1 MWREVDSVAVGGG
14 ELQGQQLGVFVLQ
27 SLLGSGG
34 MAEVYRAF
42 DPRLNRM
49 VAVKV
54 LPPILAADPNYVARF
69 RTEARRVAALNHP
82 HIVPVYHYGEE
93 MVKRQRLLYQ
103 VMPILRESL
112 RDRLDREGTLPLV
125 EAGRIVVEI
134 ASALEAAHEMGLVHR
149 DVKPE
154 NILLDQKGKAMLTD
168 FGIAREA
175 MFLRRPGM
183 MQTLAAT
190 GLPVGTPEYMAP
202 EQLRNGPV
210 DQRAD
215 IYGLGTVLYELLTGV
230 VPHEAETPY
239 EVAALV
245 LTAPLIP
252 PSKHNPNISRKLE
265 ATVMRALAR
274 DPEDRFPDARSFAE
288 ALAAAIAEPD
298 TVSVPTVGAWP
309 RKTYRFEAVPT
320 AAAPS
325 RRKRGRGGSSGGGRN
340 GVGAGS
346 SPWRGG
352 RRWLLI
358 AMAVVLLLI
367 GSLAGSALAS
377 RTGFEWPWLAKS
389 QPIILPMATATATA
403 TLLPTDTPQPT
414 ATLQPTATPRPTA
427 TATPR
432 PTATATPIPV
442 GTGLTGSY
450 FSNRGLTG
458 SPAMTRTDAT
468 INFTTWGSS
477 PPIPGVASNFSV
489 RWTGFVVPLFSETYT
504 FTTLSDDGVEVI
516 INNQPIVDNW
526 TDHSATSNSGSI
538 TLLAGKHYAITV
550 QYYQGGGA
558 AVIQLYWQ
566 SQSQAQQ
573 IVPQSQ
579 LFPS

>member
-1 MWREVDSVAVGGG
+1 MAVGGG
-14 ELQGQQLGVFVLQ
+14 ELQGQQLGEFVLQ

-54 LPPILAADPNYVARF
+54 LPPILAADPNYVTRF

-82 HIVPVYHYGEE
+82 HIVTVYHYGEE
-93 MVKRQRLLYQ
+93 IIKRQRLLYQ

-125 EAGRIVVEI
+125 VAGRIVVEI

-154 NILLDQKGKAMLTD
+154 NILLDQKGKALLTD

-175 MFLRRPGM
+175 MFLRRPGV

-245 LTAPLIP
+245 LTAPLVP
-252 PSKHNPNISRKLE
+252 PSKHNPDISRKLE

-274 DPEDRFPDARSFAE
+274 QPEDRFPDARSFAE

-298 TVSVPTVGAWP
+298 TVSVPTVGVWP
-309 RKTYRFEAVPT
+309 RRTHRFEAVPT
-320 AAAPS
+320 AAPS
-325 RRKRGRGGSSGGGRN
+325 RRKRGRGGRSGGGPP
-340 GVGAGS
+340 GAIGGS
-346 SPWRGG
+346 SPWRGP
-352 RRWLLI
+352 RRWLLV
-358 AMAVVLLLI
+358 ALAVLLLLM
-367 GSLAGSALAS
+367 GTFAGSMMAS
-377 RTGFEWPWLAKS
+377 RTGFQWPWMAKS
-389 QPIILPMATATATA
+389 QPIVLPTATATA
-403 TLLPTDTPQPT
+403 TLQPTDTPQPT
-414 ATLQPTATPRPTA
+414 ATLQPTPTTPPTA
-427 TATPR
+427 TPKPR

-442 GTGLTGSY
+442 GTGLAGAY
-450 FSNRGLTG
+450 FSNKTLTG
-458 SPAMTRTDAT
+458 TPTLTRTDPI
-468 INFTTWGSS
+468 INFTNWGTS
-477 PPIPGVASNFSV
+477 PPIQGVASNYSV
-489 RWTGFVVPLFSETYT
+489 RWTGFVVPLYSETYT
-504 FTTLSDDGVEVI
+504 FTTVSDDGVQLV
-516 INNQPIVDNW
+516 INNQPIVTNW
-526 TDHSATSNSGSI
+526 TDHATTSNSGTI
-538 TLLAGKHYAITV
+538 TLTAGQSYAITL
-550 QYYQGGGA
+550 QYYQSGGD
-558 AVIQLYWQ
+558 AVIQLFWQ
-566 SQSQAQQ
+566 SDRQSQQ
-573 IVPQSQ
+573 IVPQVQ

>member
-1 MWREVDSVAVGGG
+1 MMWREEDTVAVGGG

-54 LPPILAADPNYVARF
+54 LPPILSADPNYVARF

-82 HIVPVYHYGEE
+82 HIVPVYHYGEDL
-93 MVKRQRLLYQ
+93 VKRQQLLYQ

-112 RDRLDREGTLPLV
+112 RDRLDREGTLPLA

-175 MFLRRPGM
+175 MFLRRPGV

-215 IYGLGTVLYELLTGV
+215 IYGLGAVLYELLTGV

-252 PSKHNPNISRKLE
+252 PSKHNPNISRKVE
-265 ATVMRALAR
+265 ATVLRALAR
-274 DPEDRFPDARSFAE
+274 QPEDRYPDARSFAE

-298 TVSVPTVGAWP
+298 TVSVPTVGVWP
-309 RKTYRFEAVPT
+309 RRTYRFEAAPT

-325 RRKRGRGGSSGGGRN
+325 RRKRVRGGGSGGWPPGT
-340 GVGAGS
+340 GAGS

-358 AMAVVLLLI
+358 AMAVLLLLI
-367 GSLAGSALAS
+367 GSFAGSTLAS
-377 RTGFEWPWLAKS
+377 RSGFQWPWLAKS
-389 QPIILPMATATATA
+389 QPIILPTTTATA
-403 TLLPTDTPQPT
+403 TLQPTDTPLPT
-414 ATLQPTATPRPTA
+414 ATLQPTPTPRPTA

-442 GTGLTGSY
+442 GTGLAGSY
-450 FSNRGLTG
+450 FSNRSLTG
-458 SPAMTRTDAT
+458 TPAMTRTDTT
-468 INFTTWGSS
+468 INFTNWGPA
-477 PPIPGVASNFSV
+477 PPIPGVASSYSV
-489 RWTGFVVPLFSETYT
+489 LWTGYIVPLYSESYT
-504 FTTLSDDGVEVI
+504 FTTVSDDGVKLI
-516 INNQPIVDNW
+516 INNQPVVENW
-526 TDHSATSNSGSI
+526 TNHSATTNSGPI
-538 TLLAGKHYAITV
+538 TLLAGQRYAITV
-550 QYYQGGGA
+550 EYFQGVGA
-558 AVIQLYWQ
+558 AVIQLFWQ
-566 SQSQAQQ
+566 SESQAQQ

>member
-1 MWREVDSVAVGGG
+1 MMAQEEDTVAVGGG

-54 LPPILAADPNYVARF
+54 LPPILSADPNYVARF
-69 RTEARRVAALNHP
+69 RTEARRVASLNHP

-93 MVKRQRLLYQ
+93 LVKRQRLLYQ

-112 RDRLDREGTLPLV
+112 RDRLDREGTLPLT

-175 MFLRRPGM
+175 MFLRRPGV

-215 IYGLGTVLYELLTGV
+215 VYGLGTVLYELLTGV

-245 LTAPLIP
+245 LTAPLVP

-265 ATVMRALAR
+265 ATILRALAR
-274 DPEDRFPDARSFAE
+274 QPEDRFPDARSFAE
-288 ALAAAIAEPD
+288 ALAVAIAEPD

-320 AAAPS
+320 AAPAS
-325 RRKRGRGGSSGGGRN
+325 RRKRARGGGAGGGPP
-340 GVGAGS
+340 GAGAGS

-352 RRWLLI
+352 RRWLLM
-358 AMAVVLLLI
+358 AMAVLLLLV
-367 GSLAGSALAS
+367 GSFAGSALAS
-377 RTGFEWPWLAKS
+377 RSGFQWPWLAKS
-389 QPIILPMATATATA
+389 QPIILPTATATA
-403 TLLPTDTPQPT
+403 TVQPTDTPQPT
-414 ATLQPTATPRPTA
+414 PTLQPTATPHPTA

-450 FSNRGLTG
+450 FSNKNLIG
-458 SPAMTRTDAT
+458 PPVMTRTDAT
-468 INFTTWGSS
+468 INFTNWGPA
-477 PPIPGVASNFSV
+477 PPIPGVASNYSV
-489 RWTGFVVPLFSETYT
+489 RWTGFVVPIYSETYT
-504 FTTLSDDGVEVI
+504 FTTISDDGVRLL
-516 INNQPIVDNW
+516 INNQVIFENW
-526 TDHSATSNSGSI
+526 NDHSATPNSGPI
-538 TLLAGKHYAITV
+538 TLSAGQRYAITV
-550 QYYQGGGA
+550 EYYQGGGA
-558 AVIQLYWQ
+558 AVIQLFWQ
-566 SQSQAQQ
+566 SDRQAQQ

-579 LFPS
+579 LFP

>member
-1 MWREVDSVAVGGG
+1 MMWQEEGLVAVGGG
-14 ELQGQQLGVFVLQ
+14 ELQGQQLGDFVLQ

-34 MAEVYRAF
+34 MAEVYRAL
-42 DPRLNRM
+42 DPRLHRM

-93 MVKRQRLLYQ
+93 VVKRQRLLYQ
-103 VMPILRESL
+103 VMPILQESL
-112 RDRLDREGTLPLV
+112 RDRLDREGILPLA

-154 NILLDQKGKAMLTD
+154 NILLDQKGTAMLTD

-175 MFLRRPGM
+175 MFLRRPGVV
-183 MQTLAAT
+183 QTLAAT

-215 IYGLGTVLYELLTGV
+215 IYGLGAVLYELLTGV
-230 VPHEAETPY
+230 VPHQAETPY

-245 LTAPLIP
+245 LTAPLTP
-252 PSKHNPNISRKLE
+252 PSTYNPTIGHTLE
-265 ATVMRALAR
+265 ATIIRALAR
-274 DPEDRFPDARSFAE
+274 VPEDRFPDARSFAE

-309 RKTYRFEAVPT
+309 RKTRRFEVMPT
-320 AAAPS
+320 VGPPS
-325 RRKRGRGGSSGGGRN
+325 RRKPGRGGSSGGGFN
-340 GVGAGS
+340 GAGASS

-352 RRWLLI
+352 RRWLLL
-358 AMAVVLLLI
+358 AMAVALLLV
-367 GSLAGSALAS
+367 GTFAGSALAS
-377 RTGFEWPWLAKS
+377 KTGLELPWLAKS
-389 QPIILPMATATATA
+389 QPTATA
-403 TLLPTDTPQPT
+403 TLQPTATALPT

-432 PTATATPIPV
+432 PTATATPIPL
-442 GTGLTGSY
+442 GTGLTGYY
-450 FSNRGLTG
+450 FANKNLTG
-458 SPAMTRTDAT
+458 TPAMTRTDAT
-468 INFTTWGSS
+468 IDFTLWGSA
-477 PPIPGVASNFSV
+477 PPIAGTASNYSV
-489 RWTGFVVPLFSETYT
+489 RWTGFVAPLFSETYT
-504 FTTLSDDGVEVI
+504 FTTISDDGVRLI
-516 INNQPIVDNW
+516 INNQPVVDNW
-526 TDHSATSNSGSI
+526 SDHSATSNSGNI
-538 TLLAGKHYAITV
+538 TLTSGKHYAITV
-550 QYYQGGGA
+550 EYYQGAGDA
-558 AVIQLYWQ
+558 RIELFWQ
-566 SQSQAQQ
+566 SPSQAQQ
-573 IVPQSQ
+573 IVPQSR

>member
-1 MWREVDSVAVGGG
+1 MAVGGG

-54 LPPILAADPNYVARF
+54 LPPILSADPNYVARF

-82 HIVPVYHYGEE
+82 HIVPVYHYGEDL
-93 MVKRQRLLYQ
+93 VKRQRLLYQ

-112 RDRLDREGTLPLV
+112 RDRLDREGTLPLA

-175 MFLRRPGM
+175 MFLRRPGV

-215 IYGLGTVLYELLTGV
+215 IYGLGAVLYELLTGV

-245 LTAPLIP
+245 LTAPLVL
-252 PSKHNPNISRKLE
+252 PSKHNPNISRKVE
-265 ATVMRALAR
+265 ATVLRALAR
-274 DPEDRFPDARSFAE
+274 QPEDRYPDARSFAE

-298 TVSVPTVGAWP
+298 TVSVPTVGVWP
-309 RKTYRFEAVPT
+309 RRTYRFEAIPT

-325 RRKRGRGGSSGGGRN
+325 RRKRARRGGFGGGPP
-340 GVGAGS
+340 GTGMGS

-358 AMAVVLLLI
+358 ATAVLLLLI
-367 GSLAGSALAS
+367 GSFAGSALAS
-377 RTGFEWPWLAKS
+377 RSGFQWPWLAKS
-389 QPIILPMATATATA
+389 QPIILPIATATATEIA
-403 TLLPTDTPQPT
+403 TLQPTDTPQPT
-414 ATLQPTATPRPTA
+414 PTLQPTPTPRPTA

-442 GTGLTGSY
+442 GTGLAGSY
-450 FSNRGLTG
+450 FSNRNLTG
-458 SPAMTRTDAT
+458 APAMTRTDAT
-468 INFTTWGSS
+468 INFTNWGSA
-477 PPIPGVASNFSV
+477 PPIPGVASNYSV
-489 RWTGFVVPLFSETYT
+489 LWTGYIVPLYSETYT
-504 FTTLSDDGVEVI
+504 FTTVSDDGVRLI
-516 INNQPIVDNW
+516 INNQPVVENW
-526 TDHSATSNSGSI
+526 TDHGATSNSGPI
-538 TLLAGKHYAITV
+538 TLSAGQHYAITL

-558 AVIQLYWQ
+558 AVIQLFWQ
-566 SQSQAQQ
+566 SERQAQQ

>member
-1 MWREVDSVAVGGG
+1 MAVGAGD
-14 ELQGQQLGVFVLQ
+14 LQGQQLGVFVLQ

-34 MAEVYRAF
+34 MAEVYRAL
-42 DPRLNRM
+42 DPRLNRL

-93 MVKRQRLLYQ
+93 VIKRQRLLYQ

-125 EAGRIVVEI
+125 AAGRIVVEI

-154 NILLDQKGKAMLTD
+154 NILLDHKGKAMLTD

-175 MFLRRPGM
+175 MFLRRPGV

-252 PSKHNPNISRKLE
+252 PSKHNPNVSRKLE
-265 ATVMRALAR
+265 ATIMRALAR
-274 DPEDRFPDARSFAE
+274 QPEDRFPDARSFAE

-298 TVSVPTVGAWP
+298 TVSVPTVGVWP
-309 RKTYRFEAVPT
+309 RRTHRFEAVPT

-325 RRKRGRGGSSGGGRN
+325 RRRRGWGGG
-340 GVGAGS
+340 AGGTPPGIGGGT
-346 SPWRGG
+346 SPWRGP
-352 RRWLLI
+352 RRWLLV
-358 AMAVVLLLI
+358 ALAVLLLLM
-367 GSLAGSALAS
+367 GSFAGIALAS
-377 RTGFEWPWLAKS
+377 RTGFQWPWLAKS
-389 QPIILPMATATATA
+389 QPIVLPTVTATA
-403 TLLPTDTPQPT
+403 TLQPTETPLPT
-414 ATLQPTATPRPTA
+414 ATLQPSPTPRPTA

-450 FSNRGLTG
+450 FSNRNLTG
-458 SPAMTRTDAT
+458 TPTMTRTDPV
-468 INFTTWGSS
+468 ISFTNWGPA
-477 PPIPGVASNFSV
+477 PPITGVASNYSV
-489 RWTGFVVPLFSETYT
+489 RWTGYVVPLYSETYI
-504 FTTLSDDGVEVI
+504 FTTISDDGVRLL
-516 INNQPIVDNW
+516 INNQIVVDNW
-526 TDHSATSNSGSI
+526 TDHSATSNPGSI
-538 TLLAGKHYAITV
+538 TLAAGQRYAITLE
-550 QYYQGGGA
+550 YYQGGGA

-566 SQSQAQQ
+566 SERQAQQ
-573 IVPQSQ
+573 IVPQIQ

>member
-1 MWREVDSVAVGGG
+1 MMWREGDIVTVGGG

-34 MAEVYRAF
+34 MAEVYRAL
-42 DPRLNRM
+42 DPRLNRL

-93 MVKRQRLLYQ
+93 VIKRQRLLYQ

-125 EAGRIVVEI
+125 VAGRIVVEI

-175 MFLRRPGM
+175 MFLRRPGV

-252 PSKHNPNISRKLE
+252 PSKHNPDVSRKLE

-274 DPEDRFPDARSFAE
+274 QPEDRFPDARSFAE

-298 TVSVPTVGAWP
+298 TVSVPTVGVWP
-309 RKTYRFEAVPT
+309 RRTHRFEALPT
-320 AAAPS
+320 AAPS
-325 RRKRGRGGSSGGGRN
+325 RSRRGRGGGAGGMPP
-340 GVGAGS
+340 GVGGGS
-346 SPWRGG
+346 SPWRGP
-352 RRWLLI
+352 RRWLLV
-358 AMAVVLLLI
+358 ALAVLLLLT
-367 GSLAGSALAS
+367 GSFAGSALAS
-377 RTGFEWPWLAKS
+377 RTGFQWHWLAKS
-389 QPIILPMATATATA
+389 QLIVLPTATA
-403 TLLPTDTPQPT
+403 TLQPTDTPQPT
-414 ATLQPTATPRPTA
+414 ATLQPTPTTPPTA
-427 TATPR
+427 TPKPR

-450 FSNRGLTG
+450 FSNKTLTG
-458 SPAMTRTDAT
+458 TPAMSRIDPI
-468 INFTTWGSS
+468 INFTNWGSA
-477 PPIPGVASNFSV
+477 PPIPGVASNYSV
-489 RWTGFVVPLFSETYT
+489 RWTGYVVPLFSETYT
-504 FTTLSDDGVEVI
+504 FTTISDDGVRLL
-516 INNQPIVDNW
+516 INNQLVVDNW
-526 TDHSATSNSGSI
+526 TDHSTTSNSGPI
-538 TLLAGKHYAITV
+538 TLAAGQRYAITLEF
-550 QYYQGGGA
+550 YQGGGA
-558 AVIQLYWQ
+558 AVIQLLWQ
-566 SQSQAQQ
+566 SERQVQQ
-573 IVPQSQ
+573 IVPQVQ

>member
-1 MWREVDSVAVGGG
+1 MMWREEDTVAVGGG

-93 MVKRQRLLYQ
+93 VIKRQRLLYQ

-112 RDRLDREGTLPLV
+112 RDRLDREGALPLV
-125 EAGRIVVEI
+125 VAGRIVVEI

-175 MFLRRPGM
+175 MFLRRPGV
-183 MQTLAAT
+183 MQTLSAT

-252 PSKHNPNISRKLE
+252 PSKHNPNVSRKLE
-265 ATVMRALAR
+265 ATVLRALAR
-274 DPEDRFPDARSFAE
+274 QPEDRFPDARSFAE

-298 TVSVPTVGAWP
+298 TVSVPTVGVWP
-309 RKTYRFEAVPT
+309 RRTHRFEAVPT
-320 AAAPS
+320 EAAPS
-325 RRKRGRGGSSGGGRN
+325 RRRRGRGGGAGGMPPGI
-340 GVGAGS
+340 GGGS
-346 SPWRGG
+346 SPWRGP
-352 RRWLLI
+352 RRWLLV
-358 AMAVVLLLI
+358 ALAVLLLLM
-367 GSLAGSALAS
+367 GSFAGSALAS
-377 RTGFEWPWLAKS
+377 RTGFQWPWLAKS
-389 QPIILPMATATATA
+389 QPIILPTVTA
-403 TLLPTDTPQPT
+403 T
-414 ATLQPTATPRPTA
+414 ATLQPTETPQPTPTLQPTPTPRPTA

-442 GTGLTGSY
+442 GTGLAGSY
-450 FSNRGLTG
+450 FSNKSLTG
-458 SPAMTRTDAT
+458 TPAMTRTDTT
-468 INFTTWGSS
+468 INFTNWGSA
-477 PPIPGVASNFSV
+477 PPIPGVASNYSV
-489 RWTGFVVPLFSETYT
+489 RWTGYVVPLFSETYT
-504 FTTLSDDGVEVI
+504 FTTISDDGVRLL
-516 INNQPIVDNW
+516 INNQLVVNNW

-538 TLLAGKHYAITV
+538 TLLAGQRYAITLEF
-550 QYYQGGGA
+550 YQGGGA
-558 AVIQLYWQ
+558 AVIELYWQ
-566 SQSQAQQ
+566 SERQVQQ
-573 IVPQSQ
+573 IVPQIQ

>member
-1 MWREVDSVAVGGG
+1 MMWREDDNVTVGGG

-34 MAEVYRAF
+34 MAEVYRAL
-42 DPRLNRM
+42 DPRLNRL

-93 MVKRQRLLYQ
+93 VVKRQRLLYQ

-125 EAGRIVVEI
+125 AAGRIVVEI

-175 MFLRRPGM
+175 MFLRRPGV

-252 PSKHNPNISRKLE
+252 PSKHNPTISRKLE

-274 DPEDRFPDARSFAE
+274 QPEDRFPDARSFAE

-298 TVSVPTVGAWP
+298 TVSVPTVGVWP
-309 RKTYRFEAVPT
+309 RRTHRFESVPT

-325 RRKRGRGGSSGGGRN
+325 RRRRGRGGGAGGGPP
-340 GVGAGS
+340 GAIDGS
-346 SPWRGG
+346 SPWRGP
-352 RRWLLI
+352 RRWLLV
-358 AMAVVLLLI
+358 ALAVLLLLM
-367 GSLAGSALAS
+367 GSFAGSALAS
-377 RTGFEWPWLAKS
+377 RTGFQWPWLAKS
-389 QPIILPMATATATA
+389 QPIVLPTATATSQ
-403 TLLPTDTPQPT
+403 PTDTPQPT
-414 ATLQPTATPRPTA
+414 ATLQPTPTTPPTATPR
-427 TATPR
+427 PR

-442 GTGLTGSY
+442 GTGLTGAY
-450 FSNRGLTG
+450 FSNKSLTG
-458 SPAMTRTDAT
+458 TPAMSRIDPI
-468 INFTTWGSS
+468 INFTNWGPA
-477 PPIPGVASNFSV
+477 PPITGVASNYSV
-489 RWTGFVVPLFSETYT
+489 RWTGYVVPLFSETYT
-504 FTTLSDDGVEVI
+504 FTTVSDDGVRLL
-516 INNQPIVDNW
+516 INNQLVVDNW
-526 TDHSATSNSGSI
+526 TDHSTTSNPGSI
-538 TLLAGKHYAITV
+538 TLAAGQRYAITLE
-550 QYYQGGGA
+550 YYQGGGA

-566 SQSQAQQ
+566 SERQAQQ
-573 IVPQSQ
+573 IVPQIQ

>member
-1 MWREVDSVAVGGG
+1 MWREEVTVAVGAG

-34 MAEVYRAF
+34 MAEVYRAL
-42 DPRLNRM
+42 DPRLNRL

-93 MVKRQRLLYQ
+93 VIKRQRLLYQ

-125 EAGRIVVEI
+125 AAARIVVEI

-175 MFLRRPGM
+175 MFLRRPGV

-245 LTAPLIP
+245 LTAPLMP

-274 DPEDRFPDARSFAE
+274 QPEDRFPDARSFAE

-298 TVSVPTVGAWP
+298 TVSVPTVGVWP
-309 RKTYRFEAVPT
+309 RRTHRFEAVPT
-320 AAAPS
+320 AAPT
-325 RRKRGRGGSSGGGRN
+325 RRRRGRGGGAGGMPPGI
-340 GVGAGS
+340 GGGS
-346 SPWRGG
+346 SPWRGP
-352 RRWLLI
+352 RRWLLV
-358 AMAVVLLLI
+358 ALAVLLLLM
-367 GSLAGSALAS
+367 GSFAGSALAS
-377 RTGFEWPWLAKS
+377 RTGFQWPWLARS
-389 QPIILPMATATATA
+389 QPIVLPTVTATA
-403 TLLPTDTPQPT
+403 TLQPTDTPQPT
-414 ATLQPTATPRPTA
+414 ATLQPTATPSPTA
-427 TATPR
+427 TPKPR

-450 FSNRGLTG
+450 FSNRTLTG
-458 SPAMTRTDAT
+458 TPAMTRTDPI
-468 INFTTWGSS
+468 INFTNWGPA
-477 PPIPGVASNFSV
+477 PPITGVASNYSV
-489 RWTGFVVPLFSETYT
+489 RWTGYVVPLYSETYT
-504 FTTLSDDGVEVI
+504 FTTFSDDGVRLL
-516 INNQPIVDNW
+516 INNQIVVDNW
-526 TDHSATSNSGSI
+526 TDHSATSNSGLI
-538 TLLAGKHYAITV
+538 TLAAGQRYAITLE
-550 QYYQGGGA
+550 YYQGGGA

-566 SQSQAQQ
+566 SQSQEKQ
-573 IVPQSQ
+573 IVPQIQ

>member
-1 MWREVDSVAVGGG
+1 MAVGGG

-93 MVKRQRLLYQ
+93 VIKRQRLLYQ

-112 RDRLDREGTLPLV
+112 RDRLDREGALPLV
-125 EAGRIVVEI
+125 VAGRIVVEI

-175 MFLRRPGM
+175 MFLRRPGV
-183 MQTLAAT
+183 MQTLSAT

-252 PSKHNPNISRKLE
+252 PSKHNPNVSRKLE
-265 ATVMRALAR
+265 ATVLRALAR
-274 DPEDRFPDARSFAE
+274 QPEDRFPDARSFAE

-298 TVSVPTVGAWP
+298 TVSVPTVGVWP
-309 RKTYRFEAVPT
+309 RRTHRFEAVPT
-320 AAAPS
+320 EAAPS
-325 RRKRGRGGSSGGGRN
+325 RRRRGRGGGAGGMPPGI
-340 GVGAGS
+340 GGGS
-346 SPWRGG
+346 SPWRGP
-352 RRWLLI
+352 RRWLLV
-358 AMAVVLLLI
+358 ALAVLLLLM
-367 GSLAGSALAS
+367 GSFAGSALAS
-377 RTGFEWPWLAKS
+377 RTGFQWPWLAKS
-389 QPIILPMATATATA
+389 QPIILPTVTA
-403 TLLPTDTPQPT
+403 T
-414 ATLQPTATPRPTA
+414 ATLQPTETPQPTPTLQPTPTPRPTA

-442 GTGLTGSY
+442 GTGLAGSY
-450 FSNRGLTG
+450 FSNKSLTG
-458 SPAMTRTDAT
+458 TPAMTRTDTT
-468 INFTTWGSS
+468 INFTNWGSA
-477 PPIPGVASNFSV
+477 PPIPGVASNYSV
-489 RWTGFVVPLFSETYT
+489 RWTGYVVPLFSETYT
-504 FTTLSDDGVEVI
+504 FTTISDDGVRLL
-516 INNQPIVDNW
+516 INNQLVVNNW

-538 TLLAGKHYAITV
+538 TLLAGQRYAITLEF
-550 QYYQGGGA
+550 YQGGGA
-558 AVIQLYWQ
+558 AVIELYWQ
-566 SQSQAQQ
+566 SERQVQQ
-573 IVPQSQ
+573 IVPQIQ

>member
-1 MWREVDSVAVGGG
+1 MAVGGG

-54 LPPILAADPNYVARF
+54 LPPILSADPNYVARF

-82 HIVPVYHYGEE
+82 HIVPVYHYGEDL
-93 MVKRQRLLYQ
+93 VKRQRLLYQ

-112 RDRLDREGTLPLV
+112 RDRLDREGTLPLA

-175 MFLRRPGM
+175 MFLRRPGV

-215 IYGLGTVLYELLTGV
+215 IYGLGAVLYELLTGV

-245 LTAPLIP
+245 LTAPLAS

-265 ATVMRALAR
+265 ATIMRALAR
-274 DPEDRFPDARSFAE
+274 QPEDRFPDARSFAE

-298 TVSVPTVGAWP
+298 TVSVPTVGVWP
-309 RKTYRFEAVPT
+309 RRTHRFEAVPT
-320 AAAPS
+320 AASS
-325 RRKRGRGGSSGGGRN
+325 RRRRGRGGGAGGMPPIPG
-340 GVGAGS
+340 GGS
-346 SPWRGG
+346 SPWRGP
-352 RRWLLI
+352 RRWLLV
-358 AMAVVLLLI
+358 ALVVLLLLI

-377 RTGFEWPWLAKS
+377 RTGLQWPWLAKS
-389 QPIILPMATATATA
+389 QPIILPVATATA
-403 TLLPTDTPQPT
+403 TLQPTDTPLPT
-414 ATLQPTATPRPTA
+414 ATAEPTPTPRPTA
-427 TATPR
+427 TPTPR

-450 FSNRGLTG
+450 FSNKGLTG
-458 SPAMTRTDAT
+458 PPAMTRTDAT
-468 INFTTWGSS
+468 INFTNWGSV
-477 PPIPGVASNFSV
+477 PPITGVASNYSV
-489 RWTGFVVPLFSETYT
+489 RWTGFVVPLYSETYT
-504 FTTLSDDGVEVI
+504 FTTVSDDGVQLI
-516 INNQPIVDNW
+516 INNQPVVTNW
-526 TDHSATSNSGSI
+526 TDHSTTSNSGPI
-538 TLLAGKHYAITV
+538 TLSAGQRYAITL
-550 QYYQGGGA
+550 QYYQSRGA
-558 AVIQLYWQ
+558 AVIQLFWQ
-566 SQSQAQQ
+566 SERQAQQ

-579 LFPS
+579 LFP

>member
-1 MWREVDSVAVGGG
+1 MMWREEVTVAVGAGD
-14 ELQGQQLGVFVLQ
+14 LQGQQLGVFVLQ

-34 MAEVYRAF
+34 MAEVYRAL
-42 DPRLNRM
+42 DPRLNRL

-93 MVKRQRLLYQ
+93 VIKRQRLLYQ

-125 EAGRIVVEI
+125 AAGRIVVEI

-154 NILLDQKGKAMLTD
+154 NILLDHKGKAMLTD

-175 MFLRRPGM
+175 MFLRRPGV

-252 PSKHNPNISRKLE
+252 PSKHNPNVSRKLE
-265 ATVMRALAR
+265 ATIMRALAR
-274 DPEDRFPDARSFAE
+274 QPEDRFPDARSFAE

-298 TVSVPTVGAWP
+298 TVSVPTVGVWP
-309 RKTYRFEAVPT
+309 RRTHRFEAVPT

-325 RRKRGRGGSSGGGRN
+325 RRRRGWGGG
-340 GVGAGS
+340 AGGTPPGIGGGT
-346 SPWRGG
+346 SPWRGP
-352 RRWLLI
+352 RRWLLV
-358 AMAVVLLLI
+358 ALAVLLLLM
-367 GSLAGSALAS
+367 GSFAGIALAS
-377 RTGFEWPWLAKS
+377 RTGFQWPWLAKS
-389 QPIILPMATATATA
+389 QPIVLPTVTATA
-403 TLLPTDTPQPT
+403 TLQPTETPLPT
-414 ATLQPTATPRPTA
+414 ATLQPSPTPRPTA

-450 FSNRGLTG
+450 FSNRNLTG
-458 SPAMTRTDAT
+458 TPTMTRTDP
-468 INFTTWGSS
+468 IISFTNWGPA
-477 PPIPGVASNFSV
+477 PPITGVASNYSV
-489 RWTGFVVPLFSETYT
+489 RWTGYVVPLYSETYT
-504 FTTLSDDGVEVI
+504 FTTISDDGVRLL
-516 INNQPIVDNW
+516 INNQIVVDNW
-526 TDHSATSNSGSI
+526 TDHSATSNPGSI
-538 TLLAGKHYAITV
+538 TLAAGQRYAITLE
-550 QYYQGGGA
+550 YYQGGGA

-566 SQSQAQQ
+566 SERQAQQ
-573 IVPQSQ
+573 IVPQIQ